1 MPDLPT
7 AATRPPGGGRPRA
20 AEAANDTALAGGIP
34 TFKHDQGS
42 LRTAKVS
49 LLYELKYALE

>member
-1 MPDLPT
+1 MDLE
-7 AATRPPGGGRPRA
+7 ASGIERPA
-20 AEAANDTALAGGIP
+20 KAANDTALAGGIP

-49 LLYELKYALE
+49 LLCELKHALE

>member
-1 MPDLPT
+1 MDLE
-7 AATRPPGGGRPRA
+7 AARIERP